1 MSTPSLQPVETRPA
15 ASGGRS
21 RKISILAAVGVIA
34 LLLVAG
40 VWPRLSRQQRAEAVA
55 HAATTELP
63 LVNVVR
69 AQLAPPNSE
78 LLLPGN
84 TEAVTTA
91 RIYARADGY
100 VRKRLVDI
108 GSRVKAGEVLAIIES
123 PEVDQ
128 QLAQAR
134 ATAEQSRA
142 SLEQAKA
149 NLEQSKASV
158 LQAGSNVA
166 AAKANEEIAA
176 TTNERWSALVAKGV
190 LPKQSGDER
199 RTAFAARSAETT
211 AATAALRTADASVQA
226 QEANVKAGHAA
237 VNAQLANVGRLEQ
250 IQRFQRV
257 IAPFD
262 GVITERN
269 IEQGDLVSASGGP
282 TSLFSIAQARVLR
295 IQVDVPQAYAVDVQP
310 GQQAEVALRD
320 LPGKRFTGT
329 VARTAGAL
337 NGASRTLRAEVQVDN
352 RQGELLPGMYAEVKF
367 TLARTR
373 RSVLISAE
381 ALVVNGSGTQVLT
394 VSQDQKVHYLP
405 VRVGRDLGTQIEI
418 IDGLKGAETL
428 VSVPS
433 DTLTNGQQVRIA
445 APEGKKS

>member
-1 MSTPSLQPVETRPA
+1 MS
-15 ASGGRS
+15 
-21 RKISILAAVGVIA
+21 
-34 LLLVAG
+34 
-40 VWPRLSRQQRAEAVA
+40 WPRLSRQRRAEAVA

-69 AQLAPPNSE
+69 AQPAPPNSE

-142 SLEQAKA
+142 AVEQAKA
-149 NLEQSKASV
+149 NLEQSMAAV

-176 TTNERWSALVAKGV
+176 TTNERWSALVEKGV

-199 RTAFAARSAETT
+199 RTAFAARSAETA

-226 QEANVKAGHAA
+226 QEANVRPGEAA

-262 GVITERN
+262 GVITGRN
-269 IEQGDLVSASGGP
+269 IEQGDLVAASGGP
-282 TSLFSIAQARVLR
+282 TALFSIAQARTLR
-295 IQVDVPQAYAVDVQP
+295 IQVDVPQSYAVDVQP
-310 GQQAEVALRD
+310 GQQAEVVLRD

-352 RQGELLPGMYAEVKF
+352 RQGGDFCRHVRGGQIH
-367 TLARTR
+367 ARPNSPVCVDFGGGA
-373 RSVLISAE
+373 RSE
-381 ALVVNGSGTQVLT
+381 
-394 VSQDQKVHYLP
+394 
-405 VRVGRDLGTQIEI
+405 RVGHAGSYGVAGSESPLR
-418 IDGLKGAETL
+418 A
-428 VSVPS
+428 
-433 DTLTNGQQVRIA
+433 GQGRA
-445 APEGKKS
+445 